1 MSVSSAT
8 RSAPRRRASASESA
22 PRLVL
27 APLSLRV
34 AGATLDLVLLLVVS
48 GVISAALLHA
58 APGTTQ
64 VRIDASGTR
73 SAVAITGQ
81 PTWIPLAVFAVVTA
95 LYVVPLMAIWGRTLG
110 GWCFGIRCARSDT
123 GGAPGWGVSLRRW
136 LLLYGAASVV
146 GFLPV
151 VGGFAWLITLVVG
164 LSPAWD
170 RSGRLRGYA
179 DRFAGDIV
187 VRTR

>member
-1 MSVSSAT
+1 MSSAT
-8 RSAPRRRASASESA
+8 RSAPRRRATPSNAS

-27 APLSLRV
+27 APLALRV
-34 AGATLDLVLLLVVS
+34 AGAAIDLVLLLVVS

-64 VRIDASGTR
+64 VRIDSSGAR

-81 PTWIPLAVFAVVTA
+81 PTWLPLLVFALVTA
-95 LYVVPLMAIWGRTLG
+95 LYVVPLMALWGRTIG
-110 GWCFGIRCARSDT
+110 GWCVGIRCARSDT
-123 GGAPGWGVSLRRW
+123 GASPGWGVSLRRW
-136 LLLYGAASVV
+136 ALLYGLASIV

-151 VGGFAWLITLVVG
+151 IGGFAWLITLVVG

-187 VRTR
+187 VRAR